1 MISFDYLTLKAFWKE
16 NEQFFTGARVQK
28 IQQPTRR
35 DFVLSIRGA
44 GETRKL
50 YINIDPQ
57 VFHIC
62 FLDDETAKKRNITI
76 PKKPPM
82 FCMLL
87 RKHLEGFRI
96 SGVNVP
102 EYERIFE
109 IYFESYN
116 ELNER
121 IELCLAVE
129 LMGKFSNVILYN
141 RDTDII
147 IGCAH
152 NVGPEKSRDRELAG
166 TLPYT
171 YPVSQNKADILSFNG
186 IVDYKTL
193 NKDFKGIS
201 TALQNEFEEHNVPLE
216 QIKEYISLNM
226 PLSPSTNEKEYSLYA
241 ELIENP
247 TTYKTVN
254 EMIDNYF
261 ADIQERIIKRALKL
275 KLKNIVTPRYK
286 KQKQS
291 LEKIEKQLNKKD
303 NAKKYKKYADLIT
316 ANLYQIKDYSK
327 EVILQDWETGENLV
341 IPFDD
346 KLTAKENAQKY
357 YKLYTKSKSSKEK
370 LIEIETEHKE
380 NISYLEQILY
390 TINSAGTIDDL
401 YGILSE
407 CEDIG
412 FVDKKTDRKKDALHE
427 IETIEE
433 NDYVIYIGKNNRQN
447 DMIVSKISSP
457 EDYWFHSQ
465 NCPGSHVL
473 LKMKNKKEPDEKI
486 IYECCKLAKKYSN
499 ASNDTKAGVIYT
511 KRKYLRKPPKANL
524 GYVTYK
530 NEQEIIVDDN
540 K

>member
-1 MISFDYLTLKAFWKE
+1 
-16 NEQFFTGARVQK
+16 
-28 IQQPTRR
+28 
-35 DFVLSIRGA
+35 
-44 GETRKL
+44 
-50 YINIDPQ
+50 
-57 VFHIC
+57 
-62 FLDDETAKKRNITI
+62 
-76 PKKPPM
+76 M

-433 NDYVIYIGKNNRQN
+433 NDYVIYNGKNNRQN